1 MAPDRGAEPAGEG
14 NAARGVAVR
23 CRALSKHFHTAASF
37 SQLLRLHFRGRRID
51 ALREVDLEVKQGSIV
66 GVLGENGAGKSTLL
80 RLIAGLLLPDS
91 GSIEVLGDD
100 VATAGHQHRA
110 RVGYVIADERSFA
123 WRLSARDNLRFFAAL
138 YGLSGQVAAARIDAA
153 LDEVDLQQHAGRPV
167 SGYST
172 GMRQRLALAR
182 GLLGAP
188 EIFLFDEPTRGIDP
202 LQARRLRAFLRERLL
217 DGRTAVV
224 ATHDVEEARSLCDEV
239 VIVRDGSVVGGGA
252 AEATYELL
260 GIEERPA

>member
-1 MAPDRGAEPAGEG
+1 MAPEPSP
-14 NAARGVAVR
+14 AVR
-23 CRALSKHFHTAASF
+23 CRGLCKHFHAAASF
-37 SQLLRLHFRGRRID
+37 SQLLRFQLRGRRID
-51 ALREVDLEVKQGSIV
+51 ALRDVELDVRSGAIV

-91 GSIEVLGDD
+91 GSVEVLGAD
-100 VATAGHQHRA
+100 VATEGHQHRA

-123 WRLSARDNLRFFAAL
+123 WRLTARDNLRFFAAL
-138 YGLSGQVAAARIDAA
+138 YGLSGDEATERIDAA
-153 LDEVDLQQHAGRPV
+153 LEEVDLREHARRAV

-202 LQARRLRAFLRERLL
+202 VQARRLRQFLRDRLL
-217 DGRTAVV
+217 SGRTAIV
-224 ATHDVEEARSLCDEV
+224 ATHDVEEARFLCDEV
-239 VIVRDGSVVGGGA
+239 VVVRAGQVVARGP
-252 AEATYELL
+252 AEATHELL
-260 GIEERPA
+260 GLKDGHP